1 MTRTARLRSFCLKC
15 SVNWLF
21 TISDC
26 AKIIKMWLDEGV
38 IDHFSHI
45 QEASAI
51 SNDTNG
57 PSLFRAPMPEDI
69 FLTTWSGWF
78 FQVDLA
84 FPTWSWY
91 FSLGFTFAFSYYLTS
106 SPGSS
111 RCRRHMGKRE
121 DPGDEVAYCLAAIIF
136 VLLYFTFTEPIGL
149 KDSKLCRYIL
159 EDFFLVL

>member
-1 MTRTARLRSFCLKC
+1 MTRTARLRGFYLKC

-21 TISDC
+21 TISDS

-78 FQVDLA
+78 FPGWFS
-84 FPTWSWY
+84 FPNLVLIFFPWIYICIWLLPNLVPRV
-91 FSLGFTFAFSYYLTS
+91 FSLPPPYGKARRPWGRGCLLPCRHNICSIVFHFYGTDRIKGF
-106 SPGSS
+106 
-111 RCRRHMGKRE
+111 
-121 DPGDEVAYCLAAIIF
+121 
-136 VLLYFTFTEPIGL
+136 
-149 KDSKLCRYIL
+149 
-159 EDFFLVL
+159 